1 MCACLPAFRA
11 LVGRWLPGVLGGTGR
26 RTYATGGAEYYHRS
40 GGQSNI
46 NKSVTYEVNYTA
58 RSETNSDVELVD
70 MDGKHRR

>member
-11 LVGRWLPGVLGGTGR
+11 LIGRWLPAALGGSGR
-26 RTYATGGAEYYHRS
+26 RTYATGGAEYYNRS
-40 GGQSNI
+40 NGQSNI